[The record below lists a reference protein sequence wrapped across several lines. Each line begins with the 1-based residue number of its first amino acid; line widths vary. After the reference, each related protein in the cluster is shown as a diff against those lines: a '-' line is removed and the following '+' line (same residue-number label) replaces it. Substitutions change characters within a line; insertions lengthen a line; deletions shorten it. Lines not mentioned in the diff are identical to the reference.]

1 MFARARH
8 RLRTLGR
15 RLPEPI
21 KRVLRRIVSP
31 DRIAPPLAVRR
42 FSLTLP
48 VPPQGGAFR
57 TSLGIEAPGR
67 MYVPRRL
74 EESGVA
80 RYEPEAMAVFL
91 AAIER
96 HAGRP
101 VFDVGANVGVF
112 AVVAAATTGAA
123 VVGFEPTPDL
133 AATFRSIVAANGL
146 DCIVEELAL
155 GASSG
160 RATLHLSDITDSSN
174 SLRSG
179 FRPGTRVVDVE
190 VERLDD
196 YIART
201 GRSPG
206 VLKIDTESTEPD
218 VLRGAV
224 ELLRTARPW
233 MVCEVLAGRTEP
245 ELMDILRPLGYRWY
259 PLTDAMP
266 AVEADEI
273 RGDPTYQHMDWL
285 FVPEPPDDAFWSSAR
300 EWRAALEATA
310 RR

>member
-1 MFARARH
+1 
-8 RLRTLGR
+8 
-15 RLPEPI
+15 
-21 KRVLRRIVSP
+21 
-31 DRIAPPLAVRR
+31 
-42 FSLTLP
+42 
-48 VPPQGGAFR
+48 
-57 TSLGIEAPGR
+57 

-74 EESGVA
+74 EADGIA

-96 HAGRP
+96 DPERP
-101 VFDVGANVGVF
+101 AFDVGANVGVF
-112 AVVAAATTGAA
+112 AVVASATTDAT

-133 AATFRSIVAANGL
+133 AATFRSIVTANGL

-160 RATLHLSDITDSSN
+160 RATLHLSDVTDSSN

-179 FRPGTRVVDVE
+179 FRPGTRVVDVGL
-190 VERLDD
+190 ERLDD

-201 GRSPG
+201 GRAPG

-218 VLRGAV
+218 VLRGAIDM
-224 ELLRTARPW
+224 LRTARPW
-233 MVCEVLAGRTEP
+233 MVCEVLAGRTEV
-245 ELMDILRPLGYRWY
+245 ELMEILRPLGYRWY
-259 PLTDAMP
+259 PLADALP

-273 RGDPTYQHMDWL
+273 RGDPTYKHLDWL

-300 EWRAALEATA
+300 AWRTALEATT